1 MDNICKG
8 IEIRQNNKRRI
19 LTTIAPNRFFSVST
33 NQTNLPLRTLGKN
46 GPAVT
51 AIGLGCIGMSDF
63 YGPPD
68 ETDCLA
74 TIHAALDAGV
84 NVLDTGDFYGIGHN
98 FSYGCLFFRAVF

>member
-33 NQTNLPLRTLGKN
+33 KQTNLPLRTLGKN

-63 YGPPD
+63 YRPPD
-68 ETDCLA
+68 RRIVWQPSMPPWMQELMFLIPVTFMESA
-74 TIHAALDAGV
+74 TTSL
-84 NVLDTGDFYGIGHN
+84 TGAR
-98 FSYGCLFFRAVF
+98 FF